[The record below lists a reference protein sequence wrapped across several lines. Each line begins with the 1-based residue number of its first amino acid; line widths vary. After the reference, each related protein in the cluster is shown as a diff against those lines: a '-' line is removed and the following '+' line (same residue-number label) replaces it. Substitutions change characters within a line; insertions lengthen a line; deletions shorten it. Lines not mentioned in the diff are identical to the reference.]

1 MEVRFATPLRD
12 ISPGQGAIFYDG
24 DIVLGGKLF
33 RRDWEI
39 RCNLF
44 RSSTLI
50 SATIRDIA
58 IIIIAVETIVI
69 GALLGILIWQVWRLV
84 RLLQN
89 EIKPIIQNT
98 QETVNT
104 VKGTATF
111 MSDNVVNPVMKTSS
125 KLVGAAHRADADLR
139 LFLEE
144 NQRKTKQVRQRRLG
158 EDSQVNKAPP
168 SIEVGLH
175 FHACPDGREGRP
187 GTGKGL

>member
-1 MEVRFATPLRD
+1 M
-12 ISPGQGAIFYDG
+12 
-24 DIVLGGKLF
+24 
-33 RRDWEI
+33 
-39 RCNLF
+39 
-44 RSSTLI
+44 I

-125 KLVGAAHRADADLR
+125 KLVGA
-139 LFLEE
+139 
-144 NQRKTKQVRQRRLG
+144 RRTVQMLT
-158 EDSQVNKAPP
+158 S
-168 SIEVGLH
+168 
-175 FHACPDGREGRP
+175 
-187 GTGKGL
+187 

>member
-1 MEVRFATPLRD
+1 M
-12 ISPGQGAIFYDG
+12 
-24 DIVLGGKLF
+24 
-33 RRDWEI
+33 
-39 RCNLF
+39 
-44 RSSTLI
+44 I

-84 RLLQN
+84 KLLQN

-125 KLVGAAHRADADLR
+125 KLVGA
-139 LFLEE
+139 
-144 NQRKTKQVRQRRLG
+144 RRTVQMLTS
-158 EDSQVNKAPP
+158 ELIPRRRPP
-168 SIEVGLH
+168 SQ
-175 FHACPDGREGRP
+175 
-187 GTGKGL
+187 KSQ